1 MAECQETIVNLGKQ
15 LKALSSPRDAAL
27 FDTVIHTPAD
37 HVITSTPTPKRIN
50 SKRLSLLDNMLAED
64 SDQTGAS
71 LIITEQIQNGNSIST
86 GSETESASKLTDS
99 GGIKGEADT
108 EPNLSMAIIPRK
120 KKEGRSFL
128 KKLFLWKKKGD
139 RKKKLFS

>member
-1 MAECQETIVNLGKQ
+1 M
-15 LKALSSPRDAAL
+15 KALSSPRDAAL

-37 HVITSTPTPKRIN
+37 HVFTSISIPKRIN

-71 LIITEQIQNGNSIST
+71 LIITEQIQNGSSISA
-86 GSETESASKLTDS
+86 GSETESTSKFTDS

-108 EPNLSMAIIPRK
+108 EPHVSMAIIPRK
-120 KKEGRSFL
+120 RKEGRSFL
-128 KKLFLWKKKGD
+128 KKLFLWQKKGD